1 MMCMHASW
9 SRVAFSACALI
20 WLVACG
26 ATQKPAPTPAP
37 ETRSAEWSEPPD
49 QMQVTGIMGTIPER
63 KIRATLEPVL
73 PSFARCFAREAGEV
87 EFIGG
92 HMEFYFRVGLDGKV
106 EWVYPRASDVGHR
119 ATEQCLLDIAKGVR
133 FPGPKGGGAAE
144 VGWGFDFEPSDGA
157 RPPVAWGTEN
167 AESVR
172 SQIHALARECQ
183 LEQGSLMVTAYVT
196 PGGQVLAAGA
206 SADSPQSAAQID
218 CVVGAVRGFTF
229 ADPGSY
235 TAKLSFSV
243 P

>member
-1 MMCMHASW
+1 
-9 SRVAFSACALI
+9 
-20 WLVACG
+20 
-26 ATQKPAPTPAP
+26 
-37 ETRSAEWSEPPD
+37 
-49 QMQVTGIMGTIPER
+49 MQVTGIMGTIPER
-63 KIRATLEPVL
+63 KIHATLEPLL
-73 PSFARCFAREAGEV
+73 PSFARCFARGAGEV

-92 HMEFYFRVGLDGKV
+92 HMEFYFRVGLDGNV

-119 ATEQCLLDIAKGVR
+119 ATEQCLLDLAKGVR

-144 VGWGFDFEPSDGA
+144 LGWGFDFDASDGV
-157 RPPVAWGTEN
+157 RPPVAWGTEH

-172 SQIHALARECQ
+172 PQIRALASDCA
-183 LEQGSLMVTAYVT
+183 LHGGSLNVTAYVS

-218 CVVGAVRGFTF
+218 CVVSAVRGWTL

-235 TAKLSFSV
+235 TAKLSFAV